1 MAGGGSLYDD
11 DEGGGIIADINV
23 TPLVDIS
30 LVLLIIFM
38 VTAHI
43 IVSKGIPGVQKPK
56 ASTGEEVKTTLELT
70 IDKDHQIFINKQ
82 KYDADDA
89 VVGYLKNAYDA
100 NHDVQAVI
108 TADESVPYGSFVD
121 LVDLVREAGIQ
132 KYALSVIDKK
142 RQSQKN

>member
-1 MAGGGSLYDD
+1 MAGGSLYDD

-70 IDKDHQIFINKQ
+70 IDKDHQIFVNKA
-82 KYDADDA
+82 KYDADDQ
-89 VVGYLKNAYDA
+89 VVAYLKNAYDA

-142 RQSQKN
+142 PHSPKN